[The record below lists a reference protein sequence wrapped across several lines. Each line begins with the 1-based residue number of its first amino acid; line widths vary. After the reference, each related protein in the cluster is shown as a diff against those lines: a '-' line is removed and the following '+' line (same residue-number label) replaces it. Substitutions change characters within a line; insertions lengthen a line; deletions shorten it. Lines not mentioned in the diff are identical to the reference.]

1 MSTGAS
7 VELPTVHLI
16 VKVASE
22 TTLTAAVPVIDG
34 EPGLVIYKVDGNGK
48 LDGLWAIRAHDGNG
62 TEVLTPR
69 D

>member
-1 MSTGAS
+1 M
-7 VELPTVHLI
+7 
-16 VKVASE
+16 
-22 TTLTAAVPVIDG
+22 IDG